1 MTRKHLARLLAT
13 LAVTFAA
20 GCATTTDQPAGPGV
34 NLLVFGDTGYD
45 YDWLE
50 AEDHEQ
56 PLDGRSYIISEL
68 DDWIE
73 DGRPMEEFRLSPFH
87 YAEQTGG
94 WVAATGIWRVAAA
107 MRQWCA
113 DLQRCA
119 AGLMLGD
126 NIYPAGLT
134 LGADGRDDA
143 ARFQDLMVKP
153 YAPLQ
158 EQDTDF
164 VIYPVLGNHDWE
176 TSREGALLQAQWL
189 DASPLYRMPGLWY
202 QAEVAPGV
210 EIFAIDSNLL
220 LAGHTVME
228 ETIGAD
234 GQPHP
239 TEEVDAPES
248 WEVPQGAEREQA
260 QWLERALRESDA
272 RWKIVIAHHP
282 AWSGSS
288 GKYEQAK
295 VLREVLYPSLCR
307 YADMLLAGHEHT
319 LEIHTDDCREAL
331 GEPDSVPLL
340 TVVSGA
346 AAKQRPLH
354 TPFLAYQDR
363 SYPQK
368 KTLFVQGQVWGF
380 ASLTLGEDSGEITM
394 LKVPDAGAETP
405 EEAYTFHFQRRSG
418 R

>member
-1 MTRKHLARLLAT
+1 MTRTCLFLFLAT
-13 LAVTFAA
+13 LAA
-20 GCATTTDQPAGPGV
+20 GCAATVQQPGEESV

-50 AEDHEQ
+50 VEDHEQ
-56 PLDGRSYIISEL
+56 PLDGRSYVISEL

-73 DGRPMEEFRLSPFH
+73 DGRPIGEFRLSPFH
-87 YAEQTGG
+87 LAQQTGG
-94 WVAATGIWRVAAA
+94 WVPATGLWRVSAA
-107 MRQWCA
+107 MRAWCA
-113 DLQRCA
+113 DPARCQ

-134 LGADGRDDA
+134 MGVDGRDDR
-143 ARFQDLMVKP
+143 ARFADLMVQP
-153 YAPLQ
+153 FEGLQAQAP
-158 EQDTDF
+158 DF
-164 VIYPVLGNHDWE
+164 VIYPVMGNHDWE
-176 TSREGALLQAQWL
+176 TSREGALLQAKWL
-189 DASPLYRMPGLWY
+189 DESPLYTMPGLWY
-202 QAEVAPGV
+202 QAVIAPGV
-210 EIFAIDSNLL
+210 EIFAIDTNLL

-234 GQPHP
+234 GEPHP
-239 TEEVDAPES
+239 GDEVDAPEP
-248 WEVPQGAEREQA
+248 WEVPLGAEREQA

-295 VLREVLYPSLCR
+295 VLREALYPALCR

-319 LEIHTDDCREAL
+319 LEIHTDDCRTAL
-331 GEPDSVPLL
+331 GEPDTVPLL

-363 SYPQK
+363 AYPQK
-368 KTLFVQGQVWGF
+368 KTVFVRGQVWGF
-380 ASLTLGEDSGEITM
+380 ASLTLGEEAGEITM
-394 LKVPDAGAETP
+394 LTVPDTGAETA
-405 EEAYTFHFQRRSG
+405 EEAFTFHFQRRSG